1 MTQFFLLAAQVFVV
15 TTFGAFLACAIAN
28 RMDLRQGIEPTAPVK
43 LTLAVFLFT
52 VLACGPVVAYDFIVM
67 PNQCVDL
74 SPWDLEYWVYGC
86 CCSVR

>member
-52 VLACGPVVAYDFIVM
+52 VLACGPVVAYDLVM
-67 PNQCVDL
+67 PNMCVDL
-74 SPWDLEYWVYGC
+74 SPWDIEYWVYGC